1 MTRFIDIADNPL
13 PGGAEA
19 QTVKAPDGAPLRA
32 GFFPAPSP
40 RGTVVLVTGW
50 SEFIEKYF
58 ETVRDLQSR
67 GLNVAMIDWRG
78 QGLSDRES
86 AKAAKWHGY
95 FDTLKDDLRHFKET
109 YVKPRFSGPYF
120 LMTHSMGGLPGLM
133 LLAGGYE
140 GFSRAVLC
148 APMTRLFP
156 DAQNRVLAFAA
167 ASACALGF
175 AVTETA
181 RSKDHSEVF
190 DGNIFTS
197 DKARHARFRDLKL
210 AAPEAASTT
219 PTYGWVDA
227 AMKASAAIH
236 APGALDGIKVP
247 VLLVSAGN
255 EQQIDGADHQIIAN
269 ASDMIRLEIIPG
281 ALHEVM
287 MERDS
292 IRALFFKAVDDFL
305 APALGRELSD
315 G

>member
-1 MTRFIDIADNPL
+1 MTRFIDIPDNPL
-13 PGGAEA
+13 PDGAVA

-32 GFFPAPSP
+32 GFFPAANP
-40 RGTVVLVTGW
+40 RGTVVLVPGW

-78 QGLSDRES
+78 QGLSDRDS
-86 AKAAKWHGY
+86 AKTAKWHGY
-95 FDTLKDDLRHFKET
+95 FDTLKEDLRCFTET
-109 YVKPRFSGPYF
+109 YVKPQFSGPYF

-133 LLAGGYE
+133 LLADGYD

-156 DAQNRVLAFAA
+156 EAQNRVLAFAA
-167 ASACALGF
+167 ATACRLGF
-175 AVTETA
+175 AANETA
-181 RSKDHSEVF
+181 RQKDHSDIF

-197 DKARHARFRDLKL
+197 DKARHSRFRDLKL
-210 AAPEAASTT
+210 AAPDAASTT

-236 APGALDGIKVP
+236 MPGALDHIKVP
-247 VLLVSAGN
+247 VLLVSAGA
-255 EQQIDGADHQIIAN
+255 EQQIDGPDHEIVA
-269 ASDMIRLEIIPG
+269 ASSDMIRLEIIPG
-281 ALHEVM
+281 ALHEIM

-292 IRALFFKAVDDFL
+292 IRALYFKAVDDFL
-305 APALGRELSD
+305 APALKSQG
-315 G
+315 